1 VREKNQSLI
10 KVISNNIAST
20 EVFRCSTKPVA
31 RAILEKDTEDFEE
44 IKLIFNNQGGLNK
57 QSGESM

>member
-1 VREKNQSLI
+1 MREKNQSLI

-20 EVFRCSTKPVA
+20 EVFRCSAKPVA